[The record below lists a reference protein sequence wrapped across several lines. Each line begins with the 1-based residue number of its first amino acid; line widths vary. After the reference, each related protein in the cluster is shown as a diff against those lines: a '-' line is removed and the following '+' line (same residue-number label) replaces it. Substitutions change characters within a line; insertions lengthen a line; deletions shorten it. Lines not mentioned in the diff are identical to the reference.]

1 MYNIIVT
8 LLAEKPR
15 ELNRFLSSYYNKDMQ
30 IEEGAFR
37 WTSIFQK
44 PLDSICM
51 LATLV
56 DNIEDYKIEALVS
69 IKHYNSV
76 KVTNE
81 NINEL
86 VKLLYWMNY

>member
-1 MYNIIVT
+1 M
-8 LLAEKPR
+8 KR
-15 ELNRFLSSYYNKDMQ
+15 E
-30 IEEGAFR
+30 
-37 WTSIFQK
+37 

>member
-1 MYNIIVT
+1 MNDIIVT
-8 LLAEKPR
+8 LLAEKPC

-44 PLDSICM
+44 SLDSICM